1 MKEQMKKESKDK
13 KMNNELI
20 IENRYIVH
28 KIISQGGFGKVYLA
42 FDKLMNHEVV
52 VKVNAEKEMNDKE
65 FQITKDCSDHNLQ
78 GFPKVYSAGTIK
90 G

>member
-42 FDKLMNHEVV
+42 FD
-52 VKVNAEKEMNDKE
+52 
-65 FQITKDCSDHNLQ
+65 NLT
-78 GFPKVYSAGTIK
+78 FSYFN
-90 G
+90 